1 MNIIDMHK
9 YVNMDNVNS
18 CRVSFKGQKSLVNSA
33 YKPKLLS
40 EMVAEAQKTGQLPFS
55 SPLSVL
61 DTYTDNIDAISPEV
75 LGDDKIDSLQRSEQ
89 VMSMIES
96 LEDKKKRQ
104 EEEYQKAVKAAE
116 DEKLKDFLSK
126 NQPPAPSE

>member
-1 MNIIDMHK
+1 MHK

-96 LEDKKKRQ
+96 LEDKKKIQ
-104 EEEYQKAVKAAE
+104 EEEYQKAVNAAE
-116 DEKLKDFLSK
+116 DEKLRNFLSK
-126 NQPPAPSE
+126 NQSLASSE